1 MVINSKFS
9 LKNSNY
15 ETDLNKKDMEPTNL
29 ESTIIFSD
37 RINSIQPYDLMQL
50 HRYDNMGGNAS

>member
-1 MVINSKFS
+1 MVINSKFL

-15 ETDLNKKDMEPTNL
+15 ETDLNKQDMEPTNL

-37 RINSIQPYDLMQL
+37 RINIIQSYDFMQF
-50 HRYDNMGGNAS
+50 HRYDNMGGNPL